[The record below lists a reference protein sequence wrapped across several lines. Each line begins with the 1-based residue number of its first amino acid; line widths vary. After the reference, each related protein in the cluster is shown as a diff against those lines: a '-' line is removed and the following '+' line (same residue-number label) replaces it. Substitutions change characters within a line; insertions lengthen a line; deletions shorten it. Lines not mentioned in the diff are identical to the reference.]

1 MQFNLLYMACDH
13 AGFKLKE
20 QLRPALE
27 TSLKVHDLGPFNDNK
42 CDYPDSAQQLLQALQ
57 QHSSAAGLLICGS
70 GQGMAMAANRKAF
83 ARAALC
89 WNVDIASLA
98 RQHNNANILCLGAR
112 YLNSTEATKII
123 EVFLATPFEGGRHAN
138 RINKF

>member
-13 AGFKLKE
+13 AGFELKE
-20 QLRPALE
+20 QLRPALA
-27 TSLKVHDLGPFNDNK
+27 SILKVHDLGPFNDNK
-42 CDYPDSAQQLLQALQ
+42 CDYPDSAQLLLQALQ
-57 QHSSAAGLLICGS
+57 HNLSAAGLLICGS

-89 WNVDIASLA
+89 WNTDIASLA

-112 YLNSTEATKII
+112 YLKATEASQIA
-123 EVFLATPFEGGRHAN
+123 EVFLTTPFEGGRHTN
-138 RINKF
+138 RINKL